1 MPHQQNLVWNNQNLF
16 SNNYLEY
23 RLLSISFL
31 GDREKGIGEAFEAIK
46 NAYEK
51 SKALNLG
58 PGKEASLEDKFVRP
72 VLKLLGFEY
81 DVQPITL
88 RGVKKKRPDYALFTD
103 YTSLEEA
110 CKEKDNQQ
118 RFFSY
123 PLTILEAKYWG
134 RRLNDADPHDT
145 LDRRDPTAQTV
156 KYLDD
161 VYHASDGCIHWAIL
175 TNGKQWRLFYYRAA
189 SRSGNFYEVDLEEI
203 IRSNSLDN
211 FKYFYLFFARN
222 AFVPEPATGKTWLDQ
237 HLKGSEDYATRV
249 SENLKG
255 LIFDRIFERLATGFI
270 EYRRVELEIKSETD
284 ETLKE
289 VFSGCLTL
297 LYRLLFLLY
306 AESRA
311 LLPVHDHTR
320 YYKKSLKKLKE
331 DIAKDL
337 ETTDLE
343 GMSQKVYDYWSRLES
358 LCRIIDTGDKT
369 LNIPIYNGGLF
380 ETTQGSFLTTNKISD
395 PFIAEAIEL
404 LTIDQEGE
412 YTPGQKSFID
422 YSSLSVRHLGDIYEG
437 LLEFH
442 IRIADEPMVE
452 IKEKGKFLWKK
463 ASEIKAD
470 MRTCGSNEKGNVYI
484 ENSKHERKA
493 TGSYYTPHYIVEYIV
508 KNTVDPVLN
517 DRLEKARGI
526 LSVLEVLYER
536 QRKQLKKPKDWKHW
550 EHPGE
555 PKGSYIDEIQN
566 LEEDLFETVFNIK
579 VLDPAMGSGH
589 FLVHALDFIA
599 DRVITFLAGYPEN
612 PVIRR
617 INKMKKEILEEVA
630 RQGVKID
637 ETKLTEVNLIKRTVM
652 KRCIYGVDLNEM
664 AVELAKLSLWL
675 DSFTLGAPLSFLD
688 HHLKCGNSLIGSN
701 LEALRNATEKK
712 LFRISLEP
720 LNRAIRNV
728 LFVSSLSDATYQQVK
743 DSEQKYRD
751 ADKNIAGYRIL
762 LDILVS
768 EYFGIKEAKIF
779 LPGVSTTIDLEN
791 LRKSINSMHKRDRE
805 TIESIEKIAKEER
818 FFHWEIEFPEVFFER
833 VGVLEQK
840 VERKENP
847 GFDCVIGNPPYVGFH
862 GFEDIKL
869 YLKQTYQSCSGK
881 YDIYIPFIELFLRI
895 LKTHGKGSYI
905 CPSGFMKR
913 DHGKQLRTLLKSDAT
928 IEFLHDFRDYQ
939 VFKGVTNYTCILVV
953 SNSHASNNYDFKA
966 SFGDDLCVPKITI
979 NTKHVLSEE
988 GWNIT
993 ADNFL
998 VKIQSSERTVPLKE
1012 IASVIAEGIVTGQN
1026 DVFVLDKN
1034 NKCDNSILV
1043 ENEVIRKALRG
1054 ETVDRYEIKWDNT
1067 YLIYPYKLSCNK
1079 TIPLS
1084 EEELESY
1091 SNTYQYLSKKRDDL
1105 TGRNYF
1111 DNSSKYWFEL
1121 WNQRDLLHQ
1130 SSRKIVVQ
1138 ENSAKNEFV
1147 IANEE
1152 YFYLDTCC
1160 GISVKAESGLSD
1172 LYVLAVLNTN
1182 LLDFIFKQITVP
1194 KAGGHYIH
1202 KPMFLERIP
1211 IARIFF
1217 TIPKK
1222 EREKEVGDAIKFYNA
1237 LDQVNILKWTEQ
1249 ELTRK
1254 RNDTIHDL
1262 LAYLAEQMIDMNK
1275 KKNEEIKGFLKWLER
1290 EIGAEIDNFANK
1302 TAIKEYHEHDFNQL
1316 LEVLKKNRNKLSIN
1330 PSDRKTQELLE
1341 NQFTK
1346 SLSILSPLKAR
1357 IKTTDELIDEI
1368 VYRLYGL
1375 TEEEIKIVKG
1385 EV

>member
-1 MPHQQNLVWNNQNLF
+1 M
-16 SNNYLEY
+16 
-23 RLLSISFL
+23 
-31 GDREKGIGEAFEAIK
+31 
-46 NAYEK
+46 
-51 SKALNLG
+51 
-58 PGKEASLEDKFVRP
+58 
-72 VLKLLGFEY
+72 
-81 DVQPITL
+81 
-88 RGVKKKRPDYALFTD
+88 
-103 YTSLEEA
+103 
-110 CKEKDNQQ
+110 
-118 RFFSY
+118 
-123 PLTILEAKYWG
+123 
-134 RRLNDADPHDT
+134 NDADPNDT

-161 VYHASDGCIHWAIL
+161 VYHASEGRMQWAIL
-175 TNGKQWRLFYYRAA
+175 TNGKQWRLFYNRAA

-203 IRSNSLDN
+203 IQSNNLDT
-211 FKYFYLFFARN
+211 FKYFYLFFAKN
-222 AFVPEPATGKTWLDQ
+222 AFIPDPATGKTWLDQ
-237 HLKGSEDYATRV
+237 HLKGSEDYATRI
-249 SENLKG
+249 SEKLKD
-255 LIFDRIFERLATGFI
+255 LIFDRIFESLATGFV
-270 EYRRVELEIKSETD
+270 EYRRSESGIKKETD
-284 ETLKE
+284 ESLKE
-289 VFSGCLTL
+289 IFNGCLTL

-306 AESRA
+306 AESRS
-311 LLPVHDHTR
+311 LLPVNDQDR

-331 DIAKDL
+331 DIARDL
-337 ETTDLE
+337 ETTRIE
-343 GMSQKVYDYWSRLES
+343 GMSHNAYDYWSRIES
-358 LCRIIDTGDKT
+358 LCRIIDKGDMT

-380 ETTQGSFLTTNKISD
+380 ETPQGSFLIANKISD
-395 PFIAEAIEL
+395 PFLVQAIDL
-404 LTIDQEGE
+404 LTVDPEGE
-412 YTPGQKSFID
+412 CTPGQKPFID

-442 IRIADEPMVE
+442 VRIAGEPMVE
-452 IKEKGKFLWKK
+452 VKEKGKSFWKK
-463 ASEIKAD
+463 ASEIEAGIRAYSK
-470 MRTCGSNEKGNVYI
+470 NEKGDVYI

-508 KNTVDPVLN
+508 KNTVCPVLEE
-517 DRLEKARGI
+517 RFEKANEI
-526 LSVLEVLYER
+526 LSELEALYEK

-550 EHPGE
+550 EHSGE
-555 PKGSYIDEIQN
+555 PKGSYIDEIVKQ
-566 LEEDLFETVFNIK
+566 EKDIFEIVFDIK
-579 VLDPAMGSGH
+579 ALDPAMGSGH
-589 FLVHALDFIA
+589 FLVHAVDFIT
-599 DRVITFLAGYPEN
+599 DRIITFLADFPEN

-617 INKMKKEILEEVA
+617 INEMKGEILEEVA

-637 ETKLTEVNLIKRTVM
+637 ESKLTEVNLIKRTVM

-688 HHLKCGNSLIGSN
+688 HHLKCGNSLIGTN
-701 LEALRNATEKK
+701 LEVLRNAIKGQ
-712 LFRISLEP
+712 LFTINLEP
-720 LNRAIRNV
+720 LNRAIRNM

-743 DSEQKYRD
+743 DSERKYRD
-751 ADKNIAGYRIL
+751 ADKSIGGYRIL

-768 EYFGIKEAKIF
+768 EYFGIEDAKSF
-779 LPGVSTTIDLEN
+779 LLEKGCLIDLDN
-791 LRKSINSMHKRDRE
+791 LKKSIDSMHKKDRE
-805 TIESIEKIAKEER
+805 AVESIEKIAREKR
-818 FFHWEIEFPEVFFER
+818 FFHWDIEFPEVFFER
-833 VGVLEQK
+833 VGALEQK

-869 YLKQTYQSCSGK
+869 YLKQIYQSCSGK
-881 YDIYIPFIELFLRI
+881 YDIYIPFIELFIRI

-939 VFKGVTNYTCILVV
+939 VFKGATNYTCILVV

-966 SFGDDLCVPKITI
+966 SFGDDLCAPKITV

-1026 DVFVLDKN
+1026 DVFIIDKN
-1034 NKCDNSILV
+1034 NKCDNSILA

-1067 YLIYPYKLSCNK
+1067 YLIYPYKLACKK

-1084 EEELESY
+1084 EEELKSY
-1091 SNTYQYLSKKRDDL
+1091 SNAYQYLSKKRDNL
-1105 TGRNYF
+1105 IGRNYF

-1121 WNQRDLLHQ
+1121 WNQRDLLHL

-1147 IANEE
+1147 IANGE

-1160 GISVKAESGLSD
+1160 GITIKAESGLSD
-1172 LYVLAVLNTN
+1172 LYVLAVLNAN

-1202 KPMFLERIP
+1202 KPMFLERLP

-1217 TIPKK
+1217 TTPKE
-1222 EREKEVGDAIKFYNA
+1222 ERKKEVGDAMRFCEA
-1237 LDQVNILKWTEQ
+1237 LEQVNILKWSEQ

-1262 LAYLAEQMIDMNK
+1262 LAYLAEQMIEMNK
-1275 KKNEEIKGFLKWLER
+1275 KKNEEIKGFLKWFER
-1290 EIGAEIDNFANK
+1290 EIGAEIDNLANK
-1302 TAIKEYHEHDFNQL
+1302 TAVKEYHETDFNQL
-1316 LEVLKKNRNKLSIN
+1316 LEVLKKNRNKVSID

-1341 NQFTK
+1341 NQFAK
-1346 SLSILSPLKAR
+1346 SMSILEPLKAR
-1357 IKTTDELIDEI
+1357 IKATDELIDEI

-1375 TEEEIKIVKG
+1375 TEEEIKVVKKG
-1385 EV
+1385 GCD